1 MLRDSVVMGNVKKT
15 GGLKRLLN
23 SILPANQIY
32 DKYIDRFAKGTDAG
46 FYRLIPQLVVQV
58 NNENE
63 ISEVLKL
70 THKLNIPVVFKA
82 GGTSLSGQTITDS
95 VLIEIGP
102 DFDKFRIKEDGKII
116 SMQPGIRG
124 GFINMQLA
132 KYGYKLGPSPASI
145 SSAKIGG
152 IVANNASGSSHG
164 ITTNSYNT
172 IQAMRLVF
180 NDGTVLVTDD
190 EDSVASFKQT
200 HANLLENVVQIK
212 QKVLSSPDA
221 FNKVKDKYR
230 IKNTTGYGMNSFLD
244 FDNPVDIITHLMAG
258 SEGTLAFMSEITL
271 KTFKDPALKSCSLMF
286 LSDIREAA
294 KAILPLR
301 ECVVS
306 AAELM
311 DRNALRAVEDVVGMP
326 AILKQLP
333 AKAAALLIETSAETE
348 EELKIN
354 KNLITEKLRDINTLE
369 EIEFTDNLNDYTT
382 YWSVRKGLFTS
393 AAATRATGTT
403 CIIEDVAFPGE
414 LLDDA
419 LPALQA
425 LLDEHGYNGSVMW
438 GHLLDG
444 NIHFLIMPDFKQK
457 EQIVVYKSFM
467 HKLSALVVNKFHG
480 SLKAEHGTGRNMA
493 PFVEYEWGSEIYGL
507 MKDVKRAFDPLNL
520 LNPGVLINDDPEIYT
535 KNIKQQPAVHPVI
548 DKCIEC
554 GFCEPTCPTR
564 DLTLTPRQRITV
576 YREMVSGMGGSS
588 SSQLKKL
595 KTDFN
600 YKGIESCATDG
611 LCELSCPVGINTGK
625 LVKDLR
631 FEKKN
636 SFSFSIAN
644 YIANHFGVFT
654 QIARGALN
662 TVSFL
667 QTILPETLM
676 RSGGLLL
683 HRLSGRVIPL
693 WNRNMPKG
701 APAIDVTMQREGAL
715 NVVYFPTCINRMFG
729 NDKDTKSKKSVTEV
743 TKQLLVKAGYNVI
756 YPENLKNL
764 CCGMAFDSKG
774 FKQQG
779 MLKLKELEAALLKAS
794 NQGEYPV
801 LSDMSPCLL
810 RMKDLMDK
818 KLSLYE
824 PITFTLDFLKD
835 KLVFEKKD
843 QTVMVHVTCSS
854 TKMGL
859 DNQLVELAELCVT
872 DVVKPEKV
880 GCCGWAGDKGF
891 NLPALNKSALR
902 YLKDEVPQNAVAG
915 YSTSR
920 TCEIG
925 LSLHSGINYQSILYL
940 VDEVAN
946 LSKNS

>member
-1 MLRDSVVMGNVKKT
+1 MENIKKT
-15 GGLKRLLN
+15 AKLKKLLKE
-23 SILPANQIY
+23 ILPKSQIY

-58 NNENE
+58 NNETE

-82 GGTSLSGQTITDS
+82 AGTSLSGQTITDS

-102 DFDKFRIKEDGKII
+102 DFDKIRIEQNGKII

-152 IVANNASGSSHG
+152 IVANNASGASHG

-180 NDGTVLVTDD
+180 NDGTVLVTNDP
-190 EDSVASFKQT
+190 DSVASFKQT
-200 HANLLENVVQIK
+200 HAKLIDKIVDVK
-212 QKVLSSPDA
+212 QKILSTPDV
-221 FNKVKDKYR
+221 FNKIKDKYR

-244 FDNPVDIITHLMAG
+244 FDDPIDIITHLMAG

-271 KTFKDPALKSCSLMF
+271 KTFKDPALKSCSLIF
-286 LSDIREAA
+286 LPDIKEAA
-294 KAILPLR
+294 KAIMPLR
-301 ECVVS
+301 ECDVS

-311 DRNALRAVEDVVGMP
+311 DRNALHAVEDVDGMP
-326 AILKQLP
+326 AILKELP
-333 AKAAALLIETSAETE
+333 AKAAALLVETSAETK
-348 EELKIN
+348 EELEAQKDQI
-354 KNLITEKLRDINTLE
+354 KEKLKNISTLKD
-369 EIEFTDNLNDYTT
+369 IEFTDNVNDYNT

-393 AAATRATGTT
+393 AAATRDAGTA
-403 CIIEDVAFPGE
+403 CIIEDVAFPGAV
-414 LLDDA
+414 LDKA
-419 LPALQA
+419 LPELQS

-457 EQIVVYKSFM
+457 EQVEIYKSFM
-467 HKLSALVVNKFHG
+467 HKLTALVVNKFHG

-493 PFVEYEWGSEIYGL
+493 PFVEFEWGTDIYNL
-507 MKDVKRAFDPLNL
+507 MKDVKNAFDPQNL
-520 LNPGVLINDDPEIYT
+520 LNPGVLINDDPEVYT
-535 KNIKQQPAVHPVI
+535 KNIKQLPTVHPVI

-554 GFCEPTCPTR
+554 GFCEPTCPSR
-564 DLTLTPRQRITV
+564 DITLTPRQRITV
-576 YREMVSGMGGSS
+576 YREMISGMGGSS

-595 KTDFN
+595 KKDYE

-636 SFSFSIAN
+636 PFSFKVAKFIAN
-644 YIANHFGVFT
+644 NFGFFT
-654 QIARGALN
+654 SLARRALN
-662 TVSFL
+662 TVYIL
-667 QTILPETLM
+667 QTILPEKVM
-676 RSGGLLL
+676 QSGSLLL
-683 HRLSGRVIPL
+683 HRLSGRAIPL

-701 APAIDVTMQREGAL
+701 APAIDITEQKKGSL

-729 NDKDTKSKKSVTEV
+729 TDKDTKDKKTVTEI
-743 TKQLLVKAGYNVI
+743 TKQLLEKAGYNII

-818 KLSLYE
+818 KLNLYE
-824 PITFTLDFLKD
+824 PITFTLDFLTD
-835 KLVFEKKD
+835 KLVFNKKE
-843 QTVMVHVTCSS
+843 QTVVVHVTCSS

-859 DNQLVELAELCVT
+859 DNKLVELAKLCVT

-891 NLPALNKSALR
+891 SLPALNKSALR
-902 YLKDEVPQNAVAG
+902 YLKDEVPENAVAG

-925 LSLHSGINYQSILYL
+925 LSLHSGLNYQSILYL
-940 VDEVAN
+940 VDEVAIIP
-946 LSKNS
+946 KNS

>member
-1 MLRDSVVMGNVKKT
+1 MVNIKKI

-23 SILPANQIY
+23 SILPTQQVY

-58 NNENE
+58 NSEKE

-70 THKLNIPVVFKA
+70 TNKLNIPVVFKA

-102 DFDKFRIKEDGKII
+102 DYDEFSIEEGGKLI

-124 GFINMQLA
+124 GFANQQLL

-152 IVANNASGSSHG
+152 IVANNASGASHG

-172 IQAMRLVF
+172 IKAMRLVF
-180 NDGTVLVTDD
+180 SDGTVLVTDD
-190 EDSVASFKQT
+190 DKSVASFKQT
-200 HANLLENVVQIK
+200 HAQLIENIIKIK

-244 FDNPVDIITHLMAG
+244 FDDPIDIITHLMAG

-271 KTFKDPALKSCSLMF
+271 STFKDPVLKSCSLIF
-286 LSDIREAA
+286 LPDIREAA
-294 KAILPLR
+294 KAIMPLR
-301 ECVVS
+301 ECDVS

-311 DRNALRAVEDVVGMP
+311 DRNALHAVEDVDGMP
-326 AILKQLP
+326 SILKQLP
-333 AKAAALLIETSAETE
+333 AKAAALLIETSAETAE
-348 EELKIN
+348 DLDAQKI
-354 KNLITEKLRDINTLE
+354 LIKQKLSGINTLK
-369 EIEFTDNLNDYTT
+369 EIEFTDNINDYNT

-414 LLDDA
+414 ILDEALPTLQTLLDG
-419 LPALQA
+419 
-425 LLDEHGYNGSVMW
+425 HNYKGSVMW

-444 NIHFLIMPDFKQK
+444 NIHFLIMPDFKQE
-457 EQIVVYKSFM
+457 EQIENYKSFM
-467 HKLSALVVNKFHG
+467 HELSDLVVNKFHG

-493 PFVEYEWGSEIYGL
+493 PFVEYEWGREIYGL
-507 MKDVKRAFDPLNL
+507 MKDVKSAFDPLNI

-535 KNIKQQPAVHPVI
+535 KNIKQLPAVHPVI

-554 GFCEPTCPTR
+554 GFCEPTCPSR

-576 YREMVSGMGGSS
+576 YREMISGMGGSS
-588 SSQLKKL
+588 SIQLKKL
-595 KTDFN
+595 KKDYE

-611 LCELSCPVGINTGK
+611 LCELSCPVGINTGN

-636 SFSFSIAN
+636 SFSFSVAK
-644 YIANHFGVFT
+644 YISNHFGFFT
-654 QIARGALN
+654 SIARSALN
-662 TVSFL
+662 TVYFL
-667 QTILPETLM
+667 QTILPESLM
-676 RSGGLLL
+676 RNGGMLL

-701 APAIDVTMQREGAL
+701 APAIDVTVQKEGTL

-729 NDKDTKSKKSVTEV
+729 NDKDTKNKKSLTEI
-743 TKQLLVKAGYNVI
+743 TKQLLTKAGYNVI
-756 YPENLKNL
+756 YPKNLKNL

-774 FKQQG
+774 FKTEG
-779 MLKLKELEAALLKAS
+779 MLKLKELEAALLEAS

-810 RMKDLMDK
+810 RMKDLMDN
-818 KLSLYE
+818 KLRLFE
-824 PITFTLDFLKD
+824 PISFTLDFLID
-835 KLVFEKKD
+835 KLVFEKKE

-859 DNQLVELAELCVT
+859 DNQLVELAKLCVT
-872 DVVKPEKV
+872 EVVKPNKV

-891 NLPALNKSALR
+891 NLPNLNKSALR
-902 YLKDEVPQNAVAG
+902 YLKDEIPGKAIAG

-925 LSLHSGINYQSILYL
+925 LSLHSGLNYQSILYL
-940 VDEVAN
+940 VDRATI
-946 LSKNS
+946 SKNK